1 MRRFSLLPQLLV
13 TPLLAGSLFLAPAS
27 MANPHQRS
35 SQHNWI
41 SNAVPLLL
49 EPSNTLSLLGVG
61 LATLLASIAM
71 LRKENLK
78 KTDELNNLSASIK
91 TLETQIS
98 RIDHNLSDYD
108 NKSSASTKRLETQI
122 SRIDDNLSDYD
133 NKSSASTKRLETQ
146 TNKISRNLNDY
157 IVQQKIR
164 NLRDELEEGENPE
177 EGKS

>member
-1 MRRFSLLPQLLV
+1 MRRLSLLPQLLA

-41 SNAVPLLL
+41 SNAIPLLL

-78 KTDELNNLSASIK
+78 KTDELNNLSASIE
-91 TLETQIS
+91 TLKTQINK
-98 RIDHNLSDYD
+98 INDYT

-122 SRIDDNLSDYD
+122 SRINDNLSDYD